1 MVNPNYMIWLQATYI
16 HMQND
21 CWRLGSILHNG
32 WSYFYSMVSVG
43 LFKIILCLG
52 IACSFLSVCRYCV
65 CTWRRAILNVGER
78 TFPAC
83 LTIVFQVLLF
93 SSSTISHHN
102 KNMNSFLKEACGG
115 GHSYLWLWCG
125 CMLSVRWWNVA
136 SCSVVLGFVLTF
148 LTISLSFTHFTKHLN
163 YMHMANHASL
173 RSYHSKLSSSS
184 LTALTKHINV
194 KEWRLE
200 EGG

>member
-1 MVNPNYMIWLQATYI
+1 MVILLL
-16 HMQND
+16 HGFSRFVQN
-21 CWRLGSILHNG
+21 H
-32 WSYFYSMVSVG
+32 SMFG
-43 LFKIILCLG
+43 YCL
-52 IACSFLSVCRYCV
+52 FLSLRLQVLCV
-65 CTWRRAILNVGER
+65 LEGQLLNVGEPSR
-78 TFPAC
+78 LLDNC
-83 LTIVFQVLLF
+83 FQVLLF
-93 SSSTISHHN
+93 SSSTISDHN
-102 KNMNSFLKEACGG
+102 KNMNSFPKEACAG

-136 SCSVVLGFVLTF
+136 CSVVLGLVLTF
-148 LTISLSFTHFTKHLN
+148 LTISISFTHFTKHLN